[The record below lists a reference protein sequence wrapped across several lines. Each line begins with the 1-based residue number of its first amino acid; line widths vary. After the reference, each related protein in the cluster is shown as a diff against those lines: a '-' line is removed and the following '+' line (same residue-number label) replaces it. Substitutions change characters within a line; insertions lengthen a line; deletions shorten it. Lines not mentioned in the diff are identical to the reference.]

1 MIMLMKKITF
11 ILTVFLLASSFAYSA
26 TGWFSDFVLIDKNSG
41 GEQYYWIGGDPTSG
55 TELNNNDFGVVASL
69 VITGCDMK
77 YWSDTQD
84 RTGGAFYYKIMS
96 SDNST
101 EVVAPVEVLWNQTYL
116 GGNDYQGALSA
127 QSINL
132 LASLAKNTSYKLH
145 VWAKSWG
152 TGQGDNWLSNGGAN
166 YVATFTTDNTTG
178 TSQTLNKIKVY
189 AENNIVKATFSGKAN
204 IQLLTITGQQLK
216 STVATDEFAEKVYPG
231 VYVLRVNGKS
241 HKVLVK

>member
-1 MIMLMKKITF
+1 MKKITF
-11 ILTVFLLASSFAYSA
+11 ILTCVLLVSSFAYGA

-41 GEQYYWIGGDPTSG
+41 GGQYYWIGGNPGFG

-101 EVVAPVEVLWNQTYL
+101 QVVAPVEVIWSHASI
-116 GGNDYQGALSA
+116 GGNDYQGTLSA
-127 QSINL
+127 QSINI
-132 LASLAKNTSYKLH
+132 LAGLAKNTTYKLH

-152 TGQGDNWLSNGGAN
+152 DAGGDSWLTNGGAN

-178 TSQTLNKIKVY
+178 VNQTSNTIKVY
-189 AENNIVKATFSGKAN
+189 PEKNTVNARFSGQAH
-204 IQLLTITGQQLK
+204 IELFSITGQQLK
-216 STVATDEFAEKVYPG
+216 SVVAHNEFSEKVNPG
-231 VYVLRVNGKS
+231 VYVLRVNGKA
-241 HKVLVK
+241 HRVLVK